1 MPTPVASGGND
12 RRVGLAPTGKAP
24 PCHSARGIRTLL
36 SCSRNSSSCQSC
48 KNEGVLTTFVTGVLP
63 IDRPFSGRL
72 LRCWG
77 SNRSQP
83 FAYSK
88 TPEFSK
94 TSQEFSCMR
103 RRSTGG
109 EPMTPVPI
117 RQNNSDS
124 KLGVL
129 QFACL
134 RGGEKPIVVQ
144 RFVFAR
150 QMSKSSKLL
159 SNRQNDISRALPARS
174 LRGRSASL
182 RTFPDSAQ

>member
-1 MPTPVASGGND
+1 
-12 RRVGLAPTGKAP
+12 
-24 PCHSARGIRTLL
+24 
-36 SCSRNSSSCQSC
+36 
-48 KNEGVLTTFVTGVLP
+48 
-63 IDRPFSGRL
+63 
-72 LRCWG
+72 
-77 SNRSQP
+77 
-83 FAYSK
+83 
-88 TPEFSK
+88 
-94 TSQEFSCMR
+94 
-103 RRSTGG
+103 
-109 EPMTPVPI
+109 MTPVPI

>member
-1 MPTPVASGGND
+1 
-12 RRVGLAPTGKAP
+12 
-24 PCHSARGIRTLL
+24 
-36 SCSRNSSSCQSC
+36 
-48 KNEGVLTTFVTGVLP
+48 
-63 IDRPFSGRL
+63 
-72 LRCWG
+72 
-77 SNRSQP
+77 
-83 FAYSK
+83 
-88 TPEFSK
+88 
-94 TSQEFSCMR
+94 
-103 RRSTGG
+103 
-109 EPMTPVPI
+109 MTPVPI

-182 RTFPDSAQ
+182 RALPDGTGGPVPK